1 MRLIQLNL
9 WYGRLIMN
17 AVRFMQK
24 APPDILCLQEV
35 MSNPDCEGFNFN
47 NLEKL
52 KRDLGYAYDFYAPT
66 VEFATG
72 DTTTF
77 FGNAIL
83 SRHPIEPVKTVFTYG
98 AYRKDFSFKNRDALP
113 WNFQHAVIGGTNIIN
128 HHGFWFDG
136 DKIGNSETER
146 QMGMVADYIA
156 SLSGPV
162 IFTGDLN
169 LWPEAAS
176 LRPFQTTMRD
186 LVAEYGFTTTR
197 NFTSFKPVEICDY
210 IFVNHQVTVNGF
222 KVHDDVVSDH
232 AMLELDYA

>member
-35 MSNPDCEGFNFN
+35 MSNPDCEEFNFN

-52 KRDLGYAYDFYAPT
+52 KRDLGYEHAFFSPT
-66 VEFATG
+66 LDFATG
-72 DTTTF
+72 DTTTL

-83 SRHPIEPVKTVFTYG
+83 SRQPIEQTHTFFTYG
-98 AYRKDFSFKNRDALP
+98 TYCRHFSLKRPDDMPRNV
-113 WNFQHAVIGGTNIIN
+113 QHAVIGGTHIIN

-136 DKIGNSETER
+136 DKIGNAETER
-146 QMGMVADYIA
+146 QMGMLADYIA
-156 SLSGPV
+156 GLSGPV

-186 LVAEYGFTTTR
+186 LVTEYGFPTTR

-210 IFVNHQVTVNGF
+210 IFVNNQITVNGF

>member
-35 MSNPDCEGFNFN
+35 MSNPDCEEFNFN

-52 KRDLGYAYDFYAPT
+52 KRDLGYDYHFFSPT
-66 VEFATG
+66 LDFATG
-72 DTTTF
+72 DSTTF

-83 SRHPIEPVKTVFTYG
+83 SRKPIEKVKTVFTYG
-98 AYRKDFSFKNRDALP
+98 EYLSHFSLKRPDDMP
-113 WNFQHAVIGGTNIIN
+113 RNFQHAVIGGANIIN

-136 DKIGNSETER
+136 DKIGNAETER
-146 QMGMVADYIA
+146 QMGMVSDYIA
-156 SLSGPV
+156 GLSGPV

-176 LRPFQTTMRD
+176 LRHFKNAMRD

-210 IFVNHQVTVNGF
+210 IFVNEHVTVNGF

-232 AMLELDYA
+232 AMLELDYT